1 MKVDFIYAINNVL
14 EEQGKTIKELFDNEV
29 ISENTFYK
37 YKHRF
42 PSLKTL
48 LKVCNYLKV
57 SIDFLFEISDTN
69 NFRTYTYS
77 SEKFYNNIIKILKN
91 KNISGRKFCQDLKFS
106 ADNLIRW
113 KKGTTPSLQS
123 VIEIVNY
130 FDCSLDDL
138 LL

>member
-69 NFRTYTYS
+69 NFKTYTYS